1 MRIRSTSKLYPNN
14 WIGAAYQKGDSP
26 AAKVSVVLT
35 ANGRKEYLTRTIES
49 FLEFNTYPIEKFIIT
64 NDFSESSYL
73 EHIKPLLEKNSLI
86 EDVLIISDNT
96 NKGQLYRIDQ
106 GYSSVKSDYIFHC
119 EEDWE
124 FVKSGFIEASLK
136 ILKNNHIFSVQLHG
150 YIFKSAHDITIDSP
164 DLAFF
169 GLETEEL
176 IADGE
181 RFRHIRRDWNDTFV
195 GFSFNPGLKRLKD
208 YKSIGSYAQLIQK
221 IDLQPFKDRYHK
233 VVSLIP
239 SLITVP
245 HVFDFNRPTGVELE
259 VIAGRHYEIEGFE
272 FAITKDKY
280 CKHIGETSSP
290 LYRPS

>member
-1 MRIRSTSKLYPNN
+1 MFIVPTSKTHPNN
-14 WIGAAYQKGDSP
+14 WIGLARRKGRRP
-26 AAKVSVVLT
+26 IAKVSVVLT
-35 ANGRKEYLTRTIES
+35 ANGRKKYLTQTVES
-49 FLEFNTYPIEKFIIT
+49 FLKFNTHPIEKFIIT

-86 EDVLIISDNT
+86 DDVFIISDNT
-96 NKGQLYRIDQ
+96 NKGQLYRTDQ
-106 GYSSVKSDYIFHC
+106 GYSLVESDYIFHC

-150 YIFKSAHDITIDSP
+150 YIFKSAHDITVDSP

-169 GLETEEL
+169 GLEAEEL

-181 RFRHIRRDWNDTFV
+181 RFRHILRDWNDTFV

-221 IDLQPFKDRYHK
+221 IDLI
-233 VVSLIP
+233 LM
-239 SLITVP
+239 
-245 HVFDFNRPTGVELE
+245 
-259 VIAGRHYEIEGFE
+259 
-272 FAITKDKY
+272 
-280 CKHIGETSSP
+280 
-290 LYRPS
+290 